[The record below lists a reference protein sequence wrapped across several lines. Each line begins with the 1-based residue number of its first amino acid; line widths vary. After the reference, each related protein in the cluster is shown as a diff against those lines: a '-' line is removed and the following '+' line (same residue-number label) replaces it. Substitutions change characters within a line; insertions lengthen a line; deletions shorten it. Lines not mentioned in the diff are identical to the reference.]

1 MRIQFQIFKGLLI
14 ALLCFGTIQ
23 TNAQDVSKNDSVTFQ
38 IGLKIPVTS
47 KIVTCDKLG
56 NIYVLNE
63 SDRLVKYNSAGELLS
78 TLNYNYSGSISSID
92 VTNPMEIFL
101 FYKELNMVILLD
113 NNLAFRGKINL
124 QDWGVTQASCI
135 ARSYENGI
143 WVFDAGDLQLKKF
156 NREGKLL
163 QSSGNALDFAGS
175 DKLNPGNCYENG
187 NRLLLSDSLNG
198 LFLFDIF
205 AGFIKRIPVKHLKSV
220 QLLER
225 EIVYLQNEIIV
236 IYNLQNSSRSSIPSP
251 NFTTKSVFKL
261 KSDTFI
267 FQTSDSILITNM
279 AK

>member
-1 MRIQFQIFKGLLI
+1 MRIQFQIFKLVLF
-14 ALLCFGTIQ
+14 ALLCLVSIRTL
-23 TNAQDVSKNDSVTFQ
+23 AQNPAKNDTINFSLV
-38 IGLKIPVTS
+38 LKIPVSS
-47 KIVTCDKLG
+47 KIISSDKLG
-56 NIYVLNE
+56 NLYVIDE
-63 SDRLVKYNSAGELLS
+63 SDRLVKYNSSGELLS

-92 VTNPMEIFL
+92 VSNPMEIFL

-113 NNLAFRGKINL
+113 NNLAFRGKISL
-124 QDWGVTQASCI
+124 QDWGITQAACI

-175 DKLNPGNCYENG
+175 DKLNPTNCYENG

-198 LFLFDIF
+198 LFLFDVF
-205 AGFIKRIPVKHLKSV
+205 AGFIKRIPVQNLKSV
-220 QLLER
+220 QLLDT
-225 EIVYLQNEIIV
+225 EIVYLQNNIVV
-236 IYNLQNSSRSSIPSP
+236 IYNLQNSKRESIPTP
-251 NFTTKSVFKL
+251 FLATKSVFKL
-261 KSDTFI
+261 KSGSFI